1 MDVVSKPLAKTQA
14 ELGYPRLL
22 QFYDMVL
29 GIPAERINL
38 GSWRRNDLS
47 DKRLLTEQDSVA
59 CPGGWAT
66 AFPPFK
72 AEGLR
77 FDTDLKTPTFNN
89 ETGYS
94 AMAAFLGIHVRTSIN
109 LFRGAV
115 FLDEMKL
122 IKSGKDLFLGRL
134 RRLMIGLRVRTNP
147 VEASHE

>member
-14 ELGYPRLL
+14 ELGYPRLK
-22 QFYDMVL
+22 QFRDMVL

-38 GSWRRNDLS
+38 GSWRRSDLS

-77 FDTDLKTPTFNN
+77 FDTDLRTPSFQN
-89 ETGYS
+89 EIGFS
-94 AMAAFLGIHVRTSIN
+94 AMAAFLGLRIGTTIN
-109 LFRGAV
+109 LFRDTV
-115 FLDEMKL
+115 FPDEKGM
-122 IKSGKDLFLGRL
+122 SHKDMFLGRL
-134 RRLMIGLRVRTNP
+134 RRLMLGLRIY
-147 VEASHE
+147 EGSQS